1 MDNRMTF
8 PAPRRRRRRA
18 IAPRTG
24 GWPRSIA
31 LLAVTFAGTSLAP
44 NSARAQ
50 AQEQTDATRAE
61 LLFDEGRALMGAKQF
76 SAACAKFAAS
86 EALDP
91 GGGTVLNLG
100 ICREREGRTAT
111 AFETLT
117 EALALARADGRSDRI
132 ATAEKHLAALNPE
145 LSHLTVQLAVGLG
158 QSLTIELDGA
168 PLEPARIGQ
177 PIALDPGVHRLH
189 AAQAGH
195 EAWKGEV
202 TLGPIADTQTI
213 TVPSLRPGEPVAVPP
228 VVPVVP
234 LAALPMPSRA
244 NPTRRPEQAENR
256 PPNPIGIGLVSVGAV
271 ALTGGTYFGVRAL
284 VLRARSNSDYDS
296 DTQSCRHSGCQDDWA
311 QAKTS
316 AVLSDIG
323 LGVGVVALAV
333 GGYLILRPKPK
344 THDGMALVLSVG
356 ASNSDARA
364 LLKGEF

>member
-1 MDNRMTF
+1 MTNGATF
-8 PAPRRRRRRA
+8 QPPRHRRRTRGVVARRL
-18 IAPRTG
+18 G
-24 GWPRSIA
+24 SWPRFMA
-31 LLAVTFAGTSLAP
+31 LLAVALSSTSLAP
-44 NSARAQ
+44 HSAQ
-50 AQEQTDATRAE
+50 AQEPTDAARAE
-61 LLFDEGRALMGAKQF
+61 LLFNEGRALMGAKQF

-132 ATAEKHLAALNPE
+132 ATAEKHLDELNPK
-145 LSHLTVQLAVGLG
+145 LSHLTVQLAPGPA
-158 QSLTIELDGA
+158 QNLTVELDDA
-168 PLEPARIGQ
+168 PVQPAQIGQ

-189 AAQAGH
+189 AAQPGH
-195 EAWKGEV
+195 EDWSSEID
-202 TLGPIADTQTI
+202 LGPIADTQTI
-213 TVPSLRPGEPVAVPP
+213 TVPSLRPLEPVAVPP

-234 LAALPMPSRA
+234 AAVLPPPPRT
-244 NPTRRPEQAENR
+244 NPTPRPEQAESRPINR
-256 PPNPIGIGLVSVGAV
+256 IGIGLVSLGAV

-284 VLRARSNSDYDS
+284 VLRARSDRYYDGQYCS
-296 DTQSCRHSGCQDDWA
+296 QSSCPDDWT

-333 GGYLILRPKPK
+333 GGYLIFHPQPK
-344 THDGMALVLSVG
+344 THDGMALALSVG

-364 LLKGEF
+364 VLKGEF